1 MNTPQIHHS
10 KKPNEWDL
18 QEAATLEWSLNGVH
32 SPELGHLRLV
42 AWEVMFP
49 SWHINEH
56 IPRPGRGWQP
66 SVDFVLLTEAN
77 ELVLVE
83 MKPRLTCGVARSAFI
98 QVSHRAIL
106 ATKSFSTE
114 HLLQAFNECLD
125 GAAERSFPAGFNP
138 QEIAERVRQCDPQK
152 KVHRVLTS
160 ATYRDDA
167 LELIQSFNTM
177 NYQSLLERLISES
190 ASKPNVSLFSD
201 ISPSAF
207 DELQANPAI
216 YLPFDGKQPSKT
228 VVTA

>member
-1 MNTPQIHHS
+1 MVTPKIDHS

-18 QEAATLEWSLNGVH
+18 QEAATLEWARNGAH
-32 SPELGHLRLV
+32 SPVLGHLQLV

-106 ATKSFSTE
+106 ATGSFSTE
-114 HLLQAFNECLD
+114 LLLQAFKECLD
-125 GAAERSFPAGFNP
+125 GAAERSFPEGFNS

-152 KVHRVLTS
+152 AVHRVLTS
-160 ATYRDDA
+160 ATYREDA
-167 LELIQSFNTM
+167 LELIHTFNTM
-177 NYQSLLERLISES
+177 DHQALLGRLISEP

-201 ISPSAF
+201 ISPSGF
-207 DELQANPAI
+207 DELQANPVV
-216 YLPFDGKQPSKT
+216 YLPFDGGLASSND
-228 VVTA
+228 A